1 MNFFSNVKFPVII
14 AVRGTL
20 ACYHHVVVV
29 WKGVVFDYESK
40 YTYPLTNESLTQ
52 ICGKNTT
59 FHGTSRGYGI
69 WPPKK
74 IKKLPQNAHI
84 DDWGHTEWRTKNSR
98 IRKYFI

>member
-1 MNFFSNVKFPVII
+1 MIV

-29 WKGVVFDYESK
+29 WNKVVFDYESK
-40 YTYPLTNESLTQ
+40 NTYPLTNETLTQ

-59 FHGTSRGYGI
+59 FHGISCGNGI
-69 WPPKK
+69 FPPKK

-84 DDWGHTEWRTKNSR
+84 NDWGYREWQTKNSQ